1 MRKYTPMQLLRLLA
15 APAATV
21 ILGLVLLFSPDTAS
35 ALVGKL
41 IGWCAIL
48 AAIGFGTGAFLGVS
62 AVRHN
67 RILWAVICL
76 FGGIWLLRNPLSVVE
91 FLGRVLGITLMI
103 RGGQCLADN
112 IRCRSKKPE
121 LSRGLILGAVT
132 AVIGAVLTVLPIAG
146 SRIFFNVIGMIL
158 ICLGAAQGADN
169 LRGRKLLDEGDDPN
183 IIDVE
188 KL

>member
-1 MRKYTPMQLLRLLA
+1 MQLLRLLA

-35 ALVGKL
+35 ALLGKTL
-41 IGWCAIL
+41 GWSAIL
-48 AAIGFGTGAFLGVS
+48 AALALGAGTFFVS
-62 AVRHN
+62 PARKHN
-67 RILWAVICL
+67 RILWAAICL

-112 IRCRSKKPE
+112 IRCRGKKPE

-132 AVIGAVLTVLPIAG
+132 ALIGVVLTVLPIAG